1 VVSEQVEVLDVPP
14 EKESFHANEKQ
25 LPLIFV
31 VTLQLRNSG
40 LLTWPSPGSV
50 QLPSQTPTIL
60 VFTPK
65 NEFSRFMN
73 L

>member
-1 VVSEQVEVLDVPP
+1 VEVLDVPP
-14 EKESFHANEKQ
+14 EQESLHANEKQ

-31 VTLQLRNSG
+31 VTLQLRNCG

-50 QLPSQTPTIL
+50 QLPFRKLQPVL

-65 NEFSRFMN
+65 KQFSRFIN
-73 L
+73 F

>member
-1 VVSEQVEVLDVPP
+1 MS
-14 EKESFHANEKQ
+14 NEKQ

-50 QLPSQTPTIL
+50 QLPSAYSDHPG
-60 VFTPK
+60 FYP
-65 NEFSRFMN
+65 
-73 L
+73 